1 MPDIWSFAI
10 VVVANM
16 FNTEAMVPP
25 LAPPTM
31 KDDYGHDGHT
41 NDYRSNYHIHRYV
54 YVLTN

>member
-1 MPDIWSFAI
+1 M

-25 LAPPTM
+25 LAPPIM

-41 NDYRSNYHIHRYV
+41 NDYRSNYHIHRYI
-54 YVLTN
+54 YVLTTIK